1 MPRQSL
7 HVLAGRH
14 SGGENG
20 AVVDLSAKSS
30 ADLNAALL
38 EVLGLQ
44 SPGSIVSTRS
54 AIGQLRLR
62 LPELGISNEDLANI
76 VADQAI
82 ARGLSITFDS
92 RDG

>member
-20 AVVDLSAKSS
+20 AAVDLSQSS

-38 EVLGLQ
+38 EVLALQ